1 MKVVL
6 FCGGFGMRI
15 REYSDRIPKPM
26 VPIGHRPILWHVMKY
41 YAHYGH
47 KDFILCLGHGSEMV
61 KEYFLSYNECASN
74 DFVMS
79 EGGKKLDLVST
90 DIQDWHITFI
100 DTGTG
105 ANIGQR
111 LMAVKSY
118 LGNDQ
123 EFIANYSDGLTDLP
137 FPSQLDHFRRMKAVG
152 SFVSVTPRVSY
163 HMVSADV
170 NGLVSDVE
178 EMGKSSI
185 RINGGYMLFTRAIFD
200 YLRPGEELVQEPFQ
214 RLIKE
219 QQLVAYRYDG
229 FWASMDTFKD
239 KLLLDE
245 MFARGQAP
253 WLIWK

>member
-1 MKVVL
+1 
-6 FCGGFGMRI
+6 
-15 REYSDRIPKPM
+15 
-26 VPIGHRPILWHVMKY
+26 
-41 YAHYGH
+41 
-47 KDFILCLGHGSEMV
+47 
-61 KEYFLSYNECASN
+61 
-74 DFVMS
+74 
-79 EGGKKLDLVST
+79 
-90 DIQDWHITFI
+90 
-100 DTGTG
+100 
-105 ANIGQR
+105 
-111 LMAVKSY
+111 
-118 LGNDQ
+118 
-123 EFIANYSDGLTDLP
+123 
-137 FPSQLDHFRRMKAVG
+137 
-152 SFVSVTPRVSY
+152 
-163 HMVSADV
+163 MVSADV